1 VSTTTNRFVQPAVIG
16 GLVLGVLSALP
27 IVYLGNLCCC
37 LWIISGGAVAAY
49 VLQSNER
56 APITPADGALA
67 GLLAGLAGA
76 AIHFV
81 LSIPIDIIIGPW
93 ERKFGEQLLEMTNN
107 PQMRDIVARSL
118 EQSQN
123 NGIAFIILRR
133 LFVLPLMLLVGSAFS
148 TVGGVL
154 GAMMFKKPALPAQP

>member
-1 VSTTTNRFVQPAVIG
+1 MSTTTNRFVQPAVIG
-16 GLVLGVLSALP
+16 GVVLGVLSALP

-37 LWIISGGAVAAY
+37 LWILGGGAVAAY
-49 VLQSNER
+49 VLQSNES

-76 AIHFV
+76 VIHFV
-81 LSIPIDIIIGPW
+81 LSVPIDIIVGPW

-107 PQMRDIVARSL
+107 PQMRDVLSRSL
-118 EQSQN
+118 EQSAN
-123 NGIAFIILRR
+123 NGIAFVVVRR
-133 LFVLPLMLLVGSAFS
+133 LFVLPFMLLVGSAFS

-154 GAMMFKKPALPAQP
+154 GALMFRKPPAPAQP